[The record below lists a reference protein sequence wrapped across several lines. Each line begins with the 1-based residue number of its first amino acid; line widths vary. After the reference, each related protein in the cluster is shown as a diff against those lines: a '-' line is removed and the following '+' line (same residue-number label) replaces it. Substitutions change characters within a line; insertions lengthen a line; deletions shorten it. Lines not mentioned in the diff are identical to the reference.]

1 MLQYPYR
8 DKTIRLPT
16 KMQENCAFL
25 AAECFIRAVLRKND
39 YPTISTVHFTDDEIK
54 QAVEAIADGSA
65 ANKIRMSQGGIINE
79 RCLDSGALMVKEG
92 QFAAGETPDEIIKR
106 LRTGASIA
114 DPISFLKKTKYSS
127 TVLPYSALE
136 GLGKNGIIEE
146 FAKAGL
152 KVSVTLCNQEGT
164 SIGID
169 ADGDSGNKRPLG
181 YEIPIM
187 PTVLVHTL
195 RKGGE

>member
-8 DKTIRLPT
+8 GKTIRLPT

-25 AAECFIRAVLRKND
+25 AAECFIRAVLRDNR
-39 YPTISTVHFTDDEIK
+39 YPTISTVRFSDTEIK

-65 ANKIRMSQGGIINE
+65 ADKIRASKEGIINE
-79 RCLDSGALMVKEG
+79 HCLDSAALMVKEG
-92 QFAAGETPDEIIKR
+92 QFAAGETPAEITER
-106 LRTGASIA
+106 LRTGHSVAEQ
-114 DPISFLKKTKYSS
+114 ISFLSKSRYLS
-127 TVLPYSALE
+127 TVLQYSSLE
-136 GLGKNGIIEE
+136 GLGKDGIIAE

-169 ADGDSGNKRPLG
+169 ADSESGNKRPLG